1 MRRGLGLGRS
11 WIGISEKTPF
21 SFVVVGDASYCWGG
35 SVIQLILHH
44 GGSVGMTH
52 VNFAGAG

>member
-11 WIGISEKTPF
+11 WIGTSEDAILL
-21 SFVVVGDASYCWGG
+21 VVVGDASYCRGG

-52 VNFAGAG
+52 INFAGAG